1 LVGTAARGGGVC
13 VSGPRRAPPPRV
25 CASTLTWE
33 RSVTALVGGIKALAA
48 PIMAAALVIAVSIR
62 IISDPERGD
71 KVCVVSGARAA
82 GPVSV

>member
-1 LVGTAARGGGVC
+1 
-13 VSGPRRAPPPRV
+13 
-25 CASTLTWE
+25 
-33 RSVTALVGGIKALAA
+33 LVGGIKALAA